1 MRTLGWVDLQLSDAR
16 SLASALR
23 GLLDE
28 ARNLVSE
35 DAESTLVRMVTG
47 HLGCP
52 MTQVPTVTA
61 RFEGWEHANV
71 HRGIEAYLA
80 EHSPGAEWRGISGN
94 KTHMSV
100 VDMLGPQQ
108 HFSFEL
114 GAVDYMTVATGPDTT
129 IDAVQ
134 LGLVATV
141 APDGEPVVVAVQGP
155 HEERGDMRCTLQL
168 LATSREA
175 ATAVREAIERH
186 MRERDLFRGQ
196 VMAFGVSEHRG
207 NQLLTFL
214 PRPSLRPDDVVL
226 PDGVLDSIE
235 RHVVRTASQS
245 ERLRAHGQHLK
256 RGLLLYGP
264 PGTGKTHTVRYLMG
278 RLESSTVLLLS
289 GVAMLR
295 YLRAATALARRL
307 APSVVV
313 VEDVD
318 LIAQDRQHTFDGNPV
333 LFELLNEM
341 DGIGSEADVTF
352 VLTTNRVDVMEK
364 ALAER
369 PGRID
374 LAMQVPLPDA
384 DGRERLLRLY
394 AAGTELDLPDASA
407 IVAAS
412 DGVTASFVKELVRR
426 ATLRALDEQPGVAR
440 IRLDEAGISA
450 ALADLLD
457 EKQALTRSLLGG

>member
-1 MRTLGWVDLQLSDAR
+1 MDLPFSDAR
-16 SLASALR
+16 ALAAALQ

-28 ARNLVSE
+28 ARTVVAAG
-35 DAESTLVRMVTG
+35 AESTLTRMITE
-47 HLGCP
+47 HIGCP
-52 MTQVPTVTA
+52 MPQVPTVTA

-80 EHSPGAEWRGISGN
+80 EHSPEAQWHGIIGN
-94 KTHMSV
+94 RSHMSL
-100 VDMLGPQQ
+100 VDMLSAGNGSP
-108 HFSFEL
+108 FTYEL
-114 GAVDYMTVATGPDTT
+114 GAVDYMTVATGPDTA
-129 IDAVQ
+129 IEAVQ

-141 APDGEPVVVAVQGP
+141 APDGGPVVVAVQGP
-155 HEERGDMRCTLQL
+155 IEERGDFRCALQV
-168 LATSREA
+168 LASSREA
-175 ATAVREAIERH
+175 ATAVREAIEDH
-186 MRERDLFRGQ
+186 MRAHDLFRGQ

-214 PRPSLRPDDVVL
+214 PRPTLRAQDVVL

-264 PGTGKTHTVRYLMG
+264 PGTGKTHTIRYLMG
-278 RLESSTVLLLS
+278 RLESTTVLLLS
-289 GVAMLR
+289 GVAMFR
-295 YLRAATALARRL
+295 YLRAATALARQL
-307 APSVVV
+307 APSVIV

-318 LIAQDRQHTFDGNPV
+318 LIAEDRQHTMDGNPA

-352 VLTTNRVDVMEK
+352 VLTTNRVEVMEK
-364 ALAER
+364 ALSER

-374 LAMQVPLPDA
+374 LAMRVPLPDA
-384 DGRERLLRLY
+384 VGRERLLRLY
-394 AAGTELDLPDASA
+394 AAGTSLDLPDASA

-412 DGVTASFVKELVRR
+412 KGVTASFVKELVRR
-426 ATLRALDEQPGVAR
+426 ATLLALDDQPTGRV
-440 IRLDEAGISA
+440 RLDEATISA
-450 ALADLLD
+450 ALGELLD

>member
-1 MRTLGWVDLQLSDAR
+1 MFE
-16 SLASALR
+16 
-23 GLLDE
+23 E
-28 ARNLVSE
+28 ARALVSE

-61 RFEGWEHANV
+61 RFEGREHANV
-71 HRGIEAYLA
+71 HRGIEAYVA
-80 EHSPGAEWRGISGN
+80 EHSPEAEWHGISGN
-94 KTHMSV
+94 KMHMSV
-100 VDMLGPQQ
+100 VDMLGAQQQ

-134 LGLVATV
+134 LGLIATV
-141 APDGEPVVVAVQGP
+141 APDGSPVVVAVQGP
-155 HEERGDMRCTLQL
+155 HEERGDFRCTLQV
-168 LATSREA
+168 LAASREA
-175 ATAVREAIERH
+175 STAVREAVERH
-186 MRERDLFRGQ
+186 MREHDVFRGQ
-196 VMAFGVSEHRG
+196 VMAFGISEHRG

-214 PRPSLRPDDVVL
+214 PRPALRPSDVVL

-245 ERLRAHGQHLK
+245 DRLRAHGQHLK

-278 RLESSTVLLLS
+278 RLESSTVLVLS

-295 YLRAATALARRL
+295 YLRAATSLARRL
-307 APSVVV
+307 APSVIV

-318 LIAQDRQHTFDGNPV
+318 LIAQDRSHTRDGNPV

-364 ALAER
+364 ALSER

-412 DGVTASFVKELVRR
+412 EGVTASFVKELVRR
-426 ATLRALDEQPGVAR
+426 ATLRALDDQPGAAR
-440 IRLDEAGISA
+440 VRLDEAAISA

>member
-1 MRTLGWVDLQLSDAR
+1 MDLRLSDAR
-16 SLASALR
+16 ALASALR

-28 ARNLVSE
+28 ARTLVSE
-35 DAESTLVRMVTG
+35 DAESTLVRMVTE

-52 MTQVPTVTA
+52 MTQIPTVTA
-61 RFEGWEHANV
+61 KFEGWEHANL
-71 HRGIEAYLA
+71 HRGIEAYVA
-80 EHSPGAEWRGISGN
+80 ERSPGAEWHGISGN
-94 KTHMSV
+94 KMRMSV
-100 VDMLGPQQ
+100 TDMLGPQQ
-108 HFSFEL
+108 HVRFEL
-114 GAVDYMTVATGPDTT
+114 GAVDYLTVATGPDTA

-141 APDGEPVVVAVQGP
+141 APDGSPVVVAVQGP
-155 HEERGDMRCTLQL
+155 HEERGDYRCTLQV
-168 LATSREA
+168 LAASREA
-175 ATAVREAIERH
+175 SAAVREAIEQH
-186 MRERDLFRGQ
+186 MREHDLFRGQ

-214 PRPSLRPDDVVL
+214 PRPSLRPEDVVL
-226 PDGVLDSIE
+226 PDGVLDAIE
-235 RHVVRTASQS
+235 RHIVRTASQS

-278 RLESSTVLLLS
+278 RLESSTVIVLS
-289 GVAMLR
+289 GVAMIR
-295 YLRAATALARRL
+295 YLSAATSLARRL
-307 APSVVV
+307 APSMIV

-318 LIAQDRQHTFDGNPV
+318 LIAQDRAHTVGGNPV

-364 ALAER
+364 ALSER

-407 IVAAS
+407 LVAAS

-426 ATLRALDEQPGVAR
+426 ATLRALDDQPDAAR
-440 IRLDEAGISA
+440 VRLDEAAISA
-450 ALADLLD
+450 ALTDLLD